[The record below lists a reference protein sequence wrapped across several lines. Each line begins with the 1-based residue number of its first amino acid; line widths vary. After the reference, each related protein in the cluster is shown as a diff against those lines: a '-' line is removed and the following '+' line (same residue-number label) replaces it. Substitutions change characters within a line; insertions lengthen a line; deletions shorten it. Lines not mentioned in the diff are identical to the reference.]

1 MCECAY
7 WVRSIVEERL
17 MKTLLLSLVSFAA
30 AGGMLASAAEE
41 GSFDKSLTVSGPVD
55 LDVQTDSGGI
65 TITQGSSGTLR
76 IHAVLKAEHGWFN
89 SDDAE
94 RRIRELERN
103 PPVEQDGNRVR
114 VGYVHDR
121 NLLRGISMRLE
132 IETPSETQLR
142 ARADSGG
149 IHVEGLRG
157 PVDCKTDSG
166 GVEIRDIGS
175 EVHAAADS
183 GGIHIHNVKGALYAR
198 ADSGGIEAMD
208 IAGAIDA
215 QTDSG
220 SVRVGQTQAASIRAK
235 ADSGGVTVK
244 LAPGAGYEIS
254 AETDSGTISVPE
266 MTVSS
271 AFSKHHIEGK
281 IRGGGPM
288 VTIRAE
294 SGSVT
299 VE

>member
-1 MCECAY
+1 
-7 WVRSIVEERL
+7 
-17 MKTLLLSLVSFAA
+17 MKTFILFVVSIALAVSLMARVD
-30 AGGMLASAAEE
+30 ED
-41 GSFDKSLTVSGPVD
+41 GSFDKSLAVSGPVD

-65 TITQGSSGTLR
+65 HVTQGSSGSVR
-76 IHAVLKAEHGWFN
+76 IHAILKADHGWFN
-89 SDDAE
+89 SGDAMAH
-94 RRIRELERN
+94 IRELERN
-103 PPVEQDGNRVR
+103 PPIEQDGNRVR
-114 VGYVHDR
+114 VGYVRDR
-121 NLLRGISMRLE
+121 NLLRGVSMRFE

-149 IHVEGLRG
+149 IEVEGIRG
-157 PVDCKTDSG
+157 PVDTKTDSG
-166 GVEIRDIGS
+166 GVEIRDIRS
-175 EVHAAADS
+175 EVRAAADS
-183 GGIHIHNVKGALYAR
+183 GGIHVHNVKGPLYAR
-198 ADSGGIEAMD
+198 ADSGGVEGMD

-220 SVRVGQTQAASIRAK
+220 SVRVSQTQAASIRAK
-235 ADSGGVTVK
+235 ADSGGVQVR
-244 LAPGAGYEIS
+244 LAPGAGYDVS

-271 AFSKHHIEGK
+271 SFSKHHIEGK
-281 IRGGGPM
+281 VRGGGPM

>member
-1 MCECAY
+1 MKAFIIGLA
-7 WVRSIVEERL
+7 SIAL
-17 MKTLLLSLVSFAA
+17 A
-30 AGGMLASAAEE
+30 AGLMARVDED

-55 LDVQTDSGGI
+55 LEVQTDSGGI
-65 TITQGSSGTLR
+65 NVTQGSAGSLR
-76 IHAVLKAEHGWFN
+76 IHAILKAEHGWFN
-89 SDDAE
+89 SGDAQE
-94 RRIRELERN
+94 HIRELERN

-114 VGYVHDR
+114 VGYVRDR
-121 NLLRGISMRLE
+121 NLLRGVSMRFE
-132 IETPSETQLR
+132 IETPADTQVR

-149 IHVEGLRG
+149 IQVEGVHG

-166 GVEIRDIGS
+166 GVQIRDIGS
-175 EVHAAADS
+175 EVRAAADS

-220 SVRVGQTQAASIRAK
+220 SVRVSQTQAASIRAK
-235 ADSGGVTVK
+235 ADSGGVIVR
-244 LAPGAGYEIS
+244 LAAGAGYDVS
-254 AETDSGTISVPE
+254 AESDSGTISVPE
-266 MTVSS
+266 MTVKSS
-271 AFSKHHIEGK
+271 FSRHHIEGK
-281 IRGGGPM
+281 VRGGGPM

-299 VE
+299 IE